1 MSLKR
6 FLISKLS
13 LFFMLTTL
21 ITVAVFLIGSVFDPE
36 ASFGYDALLTPIR
49 YAACCVLP
57 TCVTYSSRELTTK
70 AMMGRM
76 ILELVLIEA
85 VILGLAISSPA
96 IDTSRITVVLVI
108 AGSVLIIYVLARFF
122 SWLRDAAEARSL
134 NADLLIYQSDV

>member
-1 MSLKR
+1 
-6 FLISKLS
+6 
-13 LFFMLTTL
+13 MLTTL
-21 ITVAVFLIGSVFDPE
+21 ITVAVFLVGSVFDPE

-57 TCVTYSSRELTTK
+57 TCVNYSSRELTAK